1 MDIELLQEALEN
13 DDNLNIINTNIQEI
27 KQKKNEILQ
36 DLGLNRDD
44 LKSFHKKLN
53 GYMYIDNIKDLKY
66 GRNIRWV
73 NLNKITNIKI
83 TNGAVLCDIKI
94 HDKNNWDK
102 SQTGSDVF
110 YIETDPINPSLD
122 NLIENDMDLEI
133 HGPSNLNLE
142 LKIIINKE

>member
-36 DLGLNRDD
+36 ELGLDRND

-83 TNGAVLCDIKI
+83 TNGALLCDIKI
-94 HDKNNWDK
+94 HNKGIALILKSFNNTYITMYLNENIIFQK
-102 SQTGSDVF
+102 ISDEEKILLKAVD
-110 YIETDPINPSLD
+110 Y
-122 NLIENDMDLEI
+122 
-133 HGPSNLNLE
+133 LN
-142 LKIIINKE
+142 KK

>member
-1 MDIELLQEALEN
+1 MDIALLQEALEN
-13 DDNLNIINTNIQEI
+13 GDNLNIINTNIQEI

-36 DLGLNRDD
+36 ELGLDRND

-94 HDKNNWDK
+94 HDKGIALILKGFNNTFITLYLNENIMFQK
-102 SQTGSDVF
+102 ISDEEKILLKAVD
-110 YIETDPINPSLD
+110 Y
-122 NLIENDMDLEI
+122 
-133 HGPSNLNLE
+133 LN
-142 LKIIINKE
+142 KK

>member
-36 DLGLNRDD
+36 ELGLDRNN
-44 LKSFHKKLN
+44 LKSFHKKLH

-94 HDKNNWDK
+94 HDKGIALILKSFNNTYITIYLNENIIFQK
-102 SQTGSDVF
+102 ISDEEKILLKAVD
-110 YIETDPINPSLD
+110 Y
-122 NLIENDMDLEI
+122 
-133 HGPSNLNLE
+133 LN
-142 LKIIINKE
+142 KK

>member
-13 DDNLNIINTNIQEI
+13 DDNLNIINTNIQKI

-36 DLGLNRDD
+36 ELGLNRND

-94 HDKNNWDK
+94 HNKGIALILKSFNNTYITMYLNENIIFQK
-102 SQTGSDVF
+102 ISDEEKILLKAVD
-110 YIETDPINPSLD
+110 Y
-122 NLIENDMDLEI
+122 
-133 HGPSNLNLE
+133 LN
-142 LKIIINKE
+142 KK

>member
-1 MDIELLQEALEN
+1 MDIEFLQEALEN

-36 DLGLNRDD
+36 ELGLDRNN

-94 HDKNNWDK
+94 HDKGIALILKSFNNTFITLYLNENIMFQK
-102 SQTGSDVF
+102 ISDEEKILLKAVD
-110 YIETDPINPSLD
+110 Y
-122 NLIENDMDLEI
+122 
-133 HGPSNLNLE
+133 LN
-142 LKIIINKE
+142 KK

>member
-36 DLGLNRDD
+36 ELGLDRND

-66 GRNIRWV
+66 GRNIRWI

-94 HDKNNWDK
+94 HDKGIALILKGFNNTYITIYLNENIIFQK
-102 SQTGSDVF
+102 ISDEEKILLKAVD
-110 YIETDPINPSLD
+110 Y
-122 NLIENDMDLEI
+122 
-133 HGPSNLNLE
+133 LN
-142 LKIIINKE
+142 KK

>member
-1 MDIELLQEALEN
+1 MDIEFLQEALEN

-36 DLGLNRDD
+36 ELGLDRND

-94 HDKNNWDK
+94 HDKGIALILKSFNNTYITMYLNENIIFQK
-102 SQTGSDVF
+102 ISDEEKILLKAVD
-110 YIETDPINPSLD
+110 Y
-122 NLIENDMDLEI
+122 
-133 HGPSNLNLE
+133 LN
-142 LKIIINKE
+142 KK